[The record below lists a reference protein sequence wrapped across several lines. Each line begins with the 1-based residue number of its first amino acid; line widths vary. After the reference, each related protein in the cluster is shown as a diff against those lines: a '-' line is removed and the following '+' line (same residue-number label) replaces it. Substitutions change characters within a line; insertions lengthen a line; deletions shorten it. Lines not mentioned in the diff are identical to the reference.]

1 MKLSAA
7 FLPILLFL
15 GCAPDL
21 ILPSD
26 QDGAPLSGDAAEVSI
41 SRDTPLSEVVDGS
54 VDTQVVD
61 TPDSAQ
67 PDAPQAVDTAASVTT
82 VAARVRRAATVC
94 VRADRA

>member
-7 FLPILLFL
+7 FLPLILL
-15 GCAPDL
+15 GCAPERLDFTS
-21 ILPSD
+21 PFD
-26 QDGAPLSGDAAEVSI
+26 QDGAPMSGDAAEVSI

-61 TPDSAQ
+61 T
-67 PDAPQAVDTAASVTT
+67 AASVTT

>member
-7 FLPILLFL
+7 FLPLILL
-15 GCAPDL
+15 GCAPERLDFTS
-21 ILPSD
+21 PFD
-26 QDGAPLSGDAAEVSI
+26 QDGAPMSGDAAEVSI

-54 VDTQVVD
+54 VD